1 MSRARAYQICRALAQ
16 PAPLFGALTI
26 AAFWIGLAYLLSVER
41 TKAIDA
47 AVQEGNRMVR
57 LIDDHAAQLI
67 GTMDRTLLLLR
78 QAYEE
83 KPAQFNLHQWT
94 ERASVISGVT
104 TDVGMI
110 DANAHMHTR
119 TGYAGLPI
127 YVGDRE
133 HIRVHLNAAAD
144 ELYIGRPIVLRS

>member
-1 MSRARAYQICRALAQ
+1 MSRTRLYQTYRALAQ

-41 TKAIDA
+41 SKAIDA
-47 AVQEGNRMVR
+47 AIQDGNRMVR

-83 KPAQFNLHQWT
+83 NPSQFNLHQWT
-94 ERASVISGVT
+94 ERAASSAV
-104 TDVGMI
+104 
-110 DANAHMHTR
+110 
-119 TGYAGLPI
+119 
-127 YVGDRE
+127 
-133 HIRVHLNAAAD
+133 
-144 ELYIGRPIVLRS
+144 